1 MHQYLRHGDRKIINM
16 IIKNKTKLAIG
27 LAISSL
33 VLLVV
38 SCSTHKKLTTLQSGA
53 GPAVQL
59 NLAKEESFVPD
70 IKNHNPVSRDT
81 LKIKDDD
88 GTEILI
94 MKAIKDEETGEM
106 VATDVI
112 EAATV
117 TARFRNVAERQ
128 GKVDLA
134 FQVVV
139 PKSMMDSKWQL
150 RFHPDMFVL
159 QDSIRLD
166 PVIIT
171 GAGYRKAQLKGYQQY
186 DRFLSKIIEDTTRFV
201 NITQLEYFLKRN
213 IPQLYAFKTDST
225 YVSDE
230 MFQSI
235 YGVGEKEAVDHYTN
249 KIAKNRN
256 ERRKSRMDKMYR
268 KYVKAP
274 IVTDGIRLDTV
285 IINATGDFI
294 YNYVQTIN
302 TRPKLRKA
310 DIIISGEIY
319 ERDRKL
325 YTIPRSEPLTFY
337 ISSIS
342 AFADNTERYL
352 TKVVERRASAN
363 TECRIDFEVGKTE
376 VKPELG
382 ENAYG
387 ISRIK
392 QNLASLVDNEE
403 FDLDSIVITA
413 TASPEGSYSAN
424 AKLAQLRSESVSAFF
439 EKYVKAYSDSVVLAA
454 GVAMNIDGTGMEYA
468 KKVQTIKFTPRSI
481 PENWDD
487 LCTLVENDIVMDDGY
502 KDSFR
507 KLYKQ
512 KDPDVRERSMQPQP
526 YYKYMRT
533 SLYPKLRTVKFN
545 FYLHRKGMVKD
556 TVHTT
561 VIDSV
566 YMRGVQ
572 ALKDMDY
579 PAALALLSPY
589 RDLNTAVAYMGLNKN
604 ANAMAILKDMERT
617 AEVNYL
623 LALLYSRRGDDRNA
637 VECYVRS
644 CKQNHSYVYRGNLD
658 PEISVLIKRY
668 GLNQEPED
676 DLGLF

>member
-1 MHQYLRHGDRKIINM
+1 MFSPNRLVLNPINM
-16 IIKNKTKLAIG
+16 EINMKYRYTHIFTLTAG
-27 LAISSL
+27 
-33 VLLVV
+33 VLLLLLA
-38 SCSTHKKLTTLQSGA
+38 SCSTHKKLSTLQKGA

-59 NLAKEESFVPD
+59 NLAKEESYVPE
-70 IKNHNPVSRDT
+70 IKHENVTRDT

-134 FQVVV
+134 FQVIV
-139 PKSMMDSKWQL
+139 PQSMMDSRWQL
-150 RFHPDMFVL
+150 RFYPDMFVL
-159 QDSIRLD
+159 GDSLRLD

-171 GAGYRKAQLKGYQQY
+171 GNAYRKAQLKGYQQY
-186 DRFLSKIIEDTTRFV
+186 DRFLSKIIDDSTRFV
-201 NITQLEYFLKRN
+201 NLKQLEFFLKRN

-225 YVSDE
+225 FVSDE
-230 MFQSI
+230 DFYSI
-235 YGVGEKEAVDHYTN
+235 YGVSEQEAVDHYTN
-249 KIAKNRN
+249 TIAKARN
-256 ERRKSRMDKMYR
+256 ERRKARMDKMYR

-274 IVTDGIRLDTV
+274 IVTEGIRLDTV
-285 IINATGDFI
+285 MVAATGDFI
-294 YNYVQTIN
+294 YNYIQTIN
-302 TRPKLRKA
+302 TRPKLRKV
-310 DIIISGEIY
+310 DIILSGEIY
-319 ERDRKL
+319 EKDERL

-337 ISSIS
+337 ISSLS

-352 TKVVERRASAN
+352 TKVIERRASAN
-363 TECRIDFEVGKTE
+363 TECRIDFESGKSE

-382 ENAYG
+382 ENAFG
-387 ISRIK
+387 IRRIK
-392 QNLASLVDNEE
+392 ENLASLVENEE

-413 TASPEGSYSAN
+413 TASPEGTYSSN
-424 AKLAQLRSESVSAFF
+424 GRLAQLRAEAVSDYF
-439 EKYVKAYSDSVVLAA
+439 EKFVKEYSDSVVQAA
-454 GVAMNIDGTGMEYA
+454 GVSMNMDGTEMEYTM
-468 KKVQTIKFTPRSI
+468 KVQPIKFTPRSV
-481 PENWDD
+481 PENWED
-487 LCTLVENDIVMDDGY
+487 LYNFVENDIVMDDGY
-502 KDSFR
+502 KETFR
-507 KLYKQ
+507 KLYAQ

-526 YYKYMRT
+526 FYKYMRT

-561 VIDSV
+561 VVDST

-579 PAALALLSPY
+579 AVALALLGPY
-589 RDLNTAVAYMGLNKN
+589 KDYNTAVAYMGMNKN
-604 ANAMAILKDMERT
+604 ANAMSILKDMDST
-617 AEVNYL
+617 PEVNYL
-623 LALLYSRRGDDRNA
+623 MALLYSRRGDEQNA
-637 VECYVRS
+637 VECYVRA

-658 PEISVLIKRY
+658 PEISVLIKKY
-668 GLNQEPED
+668 GLNQEPEEEFD
-676 DLGLF
+676 F